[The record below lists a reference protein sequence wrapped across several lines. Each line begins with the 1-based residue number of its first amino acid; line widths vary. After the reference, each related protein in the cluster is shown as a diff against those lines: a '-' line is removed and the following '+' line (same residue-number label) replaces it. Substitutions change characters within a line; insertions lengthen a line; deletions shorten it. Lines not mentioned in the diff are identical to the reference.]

1 MGRGLSSNTM
11 VLAKICNILSLF
23 STSVQFSQVF
33 QSANSFAATPFAD
46 PHWNSY
52 LDLTGDCR
60 SDVVIVDQNKNI

>member
-1 MGRGLSSNTM
+1 MNGQRT
-11 VLAKICNILSLF
+11 ILKYNGAGKNF
-23 STSVQFSQVF
+23 TSVQFSQVF

-60 SDVVIVDQNKNI
+60 ADVVIVDQNKNI